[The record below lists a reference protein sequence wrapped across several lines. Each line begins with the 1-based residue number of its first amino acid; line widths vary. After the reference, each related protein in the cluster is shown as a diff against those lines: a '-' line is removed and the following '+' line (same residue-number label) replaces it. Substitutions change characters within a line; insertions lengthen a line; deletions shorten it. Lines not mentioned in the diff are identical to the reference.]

1 MIFKAN
7 ILMWFPN
14 LSRFSLW
21 VCSSFFFTLGIF
33 DENFQL
39 ALCDDEEGSSRF
51 ALFDHLGEDLGPR
64 SGKKQRLQMQLG
76 KNPISKK
83 DVCLEMI
90 FNFCLIFS
98 FNAQGYGFNQKNDP
112 EILRYFPRQLVCR
125 AKDLCHPWHISLYQT
140 SVSGKINVWVSRLGK
155 SSADT
160 QHGTEVWTPT
170 VFMFLVCIRILLGK
184 PFGNTCAR
192 LFISSQR
199 SNETKRRFHHP
210 LGLFFWEVPKD
221 MHLEKKKHENITVS
235 DSKRGSY
242 KYKIVI
248 YISFSFL
255 VRTFTA
261 KTQQS
266 GCDFTPPQCNISD
279 SHNFWH
285 LERTQSVYPNVK
297 LT

>member
-1 MIFKAN
+1 
-7 ILMWFPN
+7 MWFSN
-14 LSRFSLW
+14 LSCLSPW

-51 ALFDHLGEDLGPR
+51 ALFDHLGKDLGPGR

-76 KNPISKK
+76 KKQISKN

-90 FNFCLIFS
+90 FSFCLVFS
-98 FNAQGYGFNQKNDP
+98 FNAQGYGLVSTKKWPPIQ
-112 EILRYFPRQLVCR
+112 IQRCFPRQLVCR

-160 QHGTEVWTPT
+160 QHGTEVWTPK
-170 VFMFLVCIRILLGK
+170 VFRSLVCIRTLLGK
-184 PFGNTCAR
+184 PFGNTCANGPGFSSHLKSPMKPRDDSTTR
-192 LFISSQR
+192 LVCSSER
-199 SNETKRRFHHP
+199 CRKICTS
-210 LGLFFWEVPKD
+210 
-221 MHLEKKKHENITVS
+221 KKKKTRKHNSQWQQE
-235 DSKRGSY
+235 GHQ
-242 KYKIVI
+242 YKIVI